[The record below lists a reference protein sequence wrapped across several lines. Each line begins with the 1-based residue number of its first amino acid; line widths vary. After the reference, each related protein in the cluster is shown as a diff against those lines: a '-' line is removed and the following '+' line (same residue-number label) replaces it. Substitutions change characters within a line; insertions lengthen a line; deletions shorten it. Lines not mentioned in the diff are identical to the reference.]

1 LKKSIALLFLALGS
15 SMWAAPVYTMLL
27 VGSQANIGFFTFNV
41 NGTSQQLLC
50 DQFLPNVT
58 TLQYQAVGYSLT
70 DFSGTVLG
78 MQGDPQAL
86 QKYQQVAI
94 LDLQAYANPSLAADV
109 VRANRFIVDGSG
121 PLTPG
126 AQALLNFVQT
136 QNPANYPQLASF
148 LIFTNPIT
156 QEMTGFLDTGGG
168 STGGVPEPATWGL
181 TAAAS
186 VVLFCLRRGRVKAG
200 RATHS

>member
-1 LKKSIALLFLALGS
+1 LKKCIALLFLVVGS
-15 SMWAAPVYTMLL
+15 SAWAAPVYNMLL
-27 VGSQANIGFFTFNV
+27 VGSQAGLGFFTFNV
-41 NGTSQQLLC
+41 NGTTQQLLC

-58 TLQYQAVGYSLT
+58 TQPYQALGYSLG
-70 DFSGTVLG
+70 DLSGTVLG
-78 MQGDPQAL
+78 LAGDPQAL

-109 VRANRFIVDGSG
+109 VRANRLIVDGSG
-121 PLTPG
+121 PLTGG

-156 QEMTGFLDTGGG
+156 QEMTGFIDTGSG
-168 STGGVPEPATWGL
+168 GGVPEPGTWGV
-181 TAAAS
+181 TAAAA
-186 VVLFCLRRGRVKAG
+186 VVLSCLRRR
-200 RATHS
+200 RARE

>member
-1 LKKSIALLFLALGS
+1 
-15 SMWAAPVYTMLL
+15 MLL
-27 VGSQANIGFFTFNV
+27 IGSQANLGFFTFNV

-156 QEMTGFLDTGGG
+156 QEMTGFLDTGG

-181 TAAAS
+181 
-186 VVLFCLRRGRVKAG
+186 
-200 RATHS
+200 